1 MKNEKLKLCC
11 RQPDFENYKRDS
23 NSYCSN
29 RTIDDYQKVENYYV
43 RGTGSGG
50 GRGGGGG
57 FGVGGEGGAS
67 EGAVDEMILE

>member
-29 RTIDDYQKVENYYV
+29 RTIDDYQKVENYLCK
-43 RGTGSGG
+43 RN
-50 GRGGGGG
+50 RKWGGGGVV
-57 FGVGGEGGAS
+57 VGGEG
-67 EGAVDEMILE
+67 VRVKVR